1 MLRFWFLVPGVLV
14 SDAGFLSLGSEIP
27 APGAE
32 ISSPGAGFPA
42 PGPGG
47 VVPSFEIP
55 ASGVEAPV
63 PCVGSSP

>member
-1 MLRFWFLVPGVLV
+1 MFWFLVPGVLV

-42 PGPGG
+42 PSAG
-47 VVPSFEIP
+47 SF
-55 ASGVEAPV
+55 
-63 PCVGSSP
+63 SSWSRGCKA